1 MEAWFDDYKAPRTIL
16 IGYRELNRMS
26 SEAYFYKAEPA
37 AAHFVPVM
45 GRSEALRE
53 LDAVE
58 AVSTI
63 AWL

>member
-1 MEAWFDDYKAPRTIL
+1 
-16 IGYRELNRMS
+16 MS